1 MDLVARCDEWSRVDR
16 PNNDY
21 SGLIAY
27 ESARAELLDIARVQ
41 AERIGVVVG
50 FLPDRY
56 PFKSA
61 AALKNSDMLF
71 KKTVDGDAP
80 KFADRPLSNPVFV
93 ETLKSKDTFT
103 QLYIDLTN
111 QALQAYEACGK
122 VNSAVRLKTD
132 LAALAL

>member
-21 SGLIAY
+21 AGLIAY

-41 AERIGVVVG
+41 AERIGVEVG

-61 AALKNSDMLF
+61 TALKNSDMLF
-71 KKTVDGDAP
+71 SKPVDGDAP
-80 KFADRPLSNPVFV
+80 KYADRQLSNQVFV
-93 ETLKSKDTFT
+93 EALKSKETYT
-103 QLYIDLTN
+103 RLYIDLT
-111 QALQAYEACGK
+111 QEALKAYEACGK
-122 VNSAVRLKTD
+122 VNSAVRLKAD

>member
-1 MDLVARCDEWSRVDR
+1 MDLVARCDDWSRVDR

-41 AERIGVVVG
+41 AERIGVDVG
-50 FLPDRY
+50 FLPQTY
-56 PFKSA
+56 PFKA
-61 AALKNSDMLF
+61 AAAPHNSDMLF
-71 KKTVDGDAP
+71 SKPAADGVAYSD
-80 KFADRPLSNPVFV
+80 KPLSNQVFV
-93 ETLKSKDTFT
+93 EALKSKDDYIR
-103 QLYIDLTN
+103 LYIDLTN

-122 VNSAVRLKTD
+122 VNSAVRLKAD

>member
-1 MDLVARCDEWSRVDR
+1 MDLVARCDEWSRIDR

-41 AERIGVVVG
+41 AERIGVDVG

-56 PFKSA
+56 PFKA
-61 AALKNSDMLF
+61 ATALKNSDMLF
-71 KKTVDGDAP
+71 NKPVDGNTP
-80 KFADRPLSNPVFV
+80 KHADRPLSNQVFV
-93 ETLKSKDTFT
+93 EALKSKDTFIR
-103 QLYIDLTN
+103 LYIDLTN

-122 VNSAVRLKTD
+122 VNSAVRLKAD